1 MFVTLKALLHSAATI
16 VVFAALSAIVIQIL
30 CTSTYTDSGILTL
43 KVRYHCF
50 ALPMSA
56 CTERLMLRPQFN
68 FTDALTDALPSPTH
82 ALRDRD
88 LLEDL
93 QDGVRSGLNAA
104 ATRVADAAGRAGSAI
119 SSAVSQAESAISSAA
134 ATVQSIED
142 IVPKNCSLGIRRFC
156 IGFEQDIN
164 CSDLPLNFSRLLPD
178 GVQKLPSS
186 IQDAIKDRA
195 ESLSQLV
202 ETSNKFPVFSV
213 PDTLI
218 SGLVLM
224 SVVAI
229 LSLSLVLRYPQVVT
243 RVFGIFKAVPRA
255 LSLLALGLLCCS
267 PFVLLGVILHT
278 ILSAADKLP
287 SWVRVEVGEVC
298 GLSFAALACALLLAL
313 IIPIAPSA
321 AVPVKMEDAKAKE

>member
-1 MFVTLKALLHSAATI
+1 MFATFVTIKTPPGESIEVIAITALLHSAATI

-43 KVRYHCF
+43 K
-50 ALPMSA
+50 
-56 CTERLMLRPQFN
+56 FN

-104 ATRVADAAGRAGSAI
+104 ATRVADAAGR
-119 SSAVSQAESAISSAA
+119 AESAISSAA

-178 GVQKLPSS
+178 GMQKLPSS

-224 SVVAI
+224 S
-229 LSLSLVLRYPQVVT
+229 VVT